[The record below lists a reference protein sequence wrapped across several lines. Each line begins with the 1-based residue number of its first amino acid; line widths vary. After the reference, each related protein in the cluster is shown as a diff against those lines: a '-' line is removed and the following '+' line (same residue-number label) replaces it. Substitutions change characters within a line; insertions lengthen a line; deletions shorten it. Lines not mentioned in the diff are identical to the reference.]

1 MAWRFSRSGRLGTAD
16 ASNEIPMITANCRLR
31 MTAED
36 FDFVVGVLSKSE
48 GDRLSLVDLL
58 TDEET
63 RDSVLDCERLAEVI
77 LDSAEPLE
85 ISPQFL
91 FYVLCRKVLRD
102 TPASSRSCSDFV
114 ASVLAGYVPAAQT
127 EAARA
132 RYVCDMMEALP
143 RASSREA
150 FLLRSQI
157 ANTSL
162 FTCGIFAENLEKRTR
177 RKGAPDIGFYESV
190 GRMNYRAASEYP
202 EARALDLQS
211 VYEQLAE
218 SFHEVRLA
226 LNDLARRLL
235 HMEAAPSLPL
245 LGRG

>member
-1 MAWRFSRSGRLGTAD
+1 
-16 ASNEIPMITANCRLR
+16 MITANCRLR

-36 FDFVVGVLSKSE
+36 FDFVVEVLPRTE
-48 GDRLSLVDLL
+48 GDRVSLVSLL

-63 RDSVLDCERLAEVI
+63 RDSVLDCERLADVI
-77 LDSAEPLE
+77 LDSTAPLK

-91 FYVLCRKVLRD
+91 FYVLCRKVLKE
-102 TPASSRSCSDFV
+102 TPASSRPCSDYV
-114 ASVLAGYVPAAQT
+114 ASLLAGFLSAS
-127 EAARA
+127 EAASTRG
-132 RYVCDMMEALP
+132 RYVCDMMEAIP
-143 RASSREA
+143 KVSAREA

-162 FTCGIFAENLEKRTR
+162 FMCGIFAENVDDRTR

-190 GRMNYRAASEYP
+190 GRMNYRAASEYR
-202 EARALDLQS
+202 EAKLLDLQGI
-211 VYEQLAE
+211 YEQLAE

-235 HMEAAPSLPL
+235 HLEAAPAVPL
-245 LGRG
+245 LCRG